1 LPKTDST
8 EIGTKSSKIPKNDY
22 SKKRFKFFRNTHE
35 SVKRDDLNMQTTI
48 GKVLVSIKTNT
59 GVPRKVAIGGE
70 IQTPNIYTSPLF
82 GTTPFKK
89 KTMNQ
94 EAPAIKKDR

>member
-1 LPKTDST
+1 VFKNRRKQLNAPICIVAPLFWVAKTNST
-8 EIGTKSSKIPKNDY
+8 EIGTKTSKIPKNDY

-70 IQTPNIYTSPLF
+70 IQTPNIYTF
-82 GTTPFKK
+82 R
-89 KTMNQ
+89 N
-94 EAPAIKKDR
+94 